1 MPFRS
6 SIMSF
11 YNYKKSLFNRLSLKS
26 TEQELVIKVLLSH
39 LRVPDETMKI
49 NIRKWHS
56 SCKLNSHHDHS
67 CNPEEQNVMAAKKKE
82 RESYNIMEVNGKINN
97 QHKEQRNSIIAGLK
111 DQKVNKVVAEDNIPS
126 LKNSCRIK
134 VLKILTG

>member
-1 MPFRS
+1 
-6 SIMSF
+6 
-11 YNYKKSLFNRLSLKS
+11 
-26 TEQELVIKVLLSH
+26 
-39 LRVPDETMKI
+39 
-49 NIRKWHS
+49 
-56 SCKLNSHHDHS
+56 
-67 CNPEEQNVMAAKKKE
+67 
-82 RESYNIMEVNGKINN
+82 MEVNGKINN